1 MDELITRPK
10 PQQANRAYLLLLT
23 LLLAGGIFLMPHIG
37 IGANLW
43 VNELVY
49 MLLIPLILAFRSKWP
64 IKETFRLKA
73 VSPRLPVISMIIGML
88 FWLPAIV
95 LYNTFEYL
103 TGLFL
108 GPSPDVGAA
117 YTQLPAIQIIMVLI
131 GMVVLAPV
139 CEEIFFRGFMQRA
152 YEDLGIK
159 QSWIIT
165 GILFGAM
172 HILNGMNN
180 LIPTTLLG
188 LAMGF
193 LTNRTGSIW
202 PAMALHCGAN
212 LMSQIGAALLP
223 AVATPQILPLW
234 IYGIAILSALIG
246 LVLLVAIGRR
256 GVQETVKDAPAQ
268 AMQTPAA
275 TPVGTLAPA
284 PELASAPAEALRSN
298 MRKSSSLKSLFRS
311 NALLFAA
318 LILLFTIGAEVAI
331 RLEAFPR
338 ISELSKDIDTVSNII
353 SQTKTQP
360 QEANISAGE
369 FSNGITLFS
378 VEVEHE
384 DVGKELL
391 FRYDMK
397 VAELNQG
404 AFRLMNPTGT
414 VVWEEKVQGAGLTAQ
429 SGFRHIALDQ
439 SGQWQLRLHGSG
451 RELKIKTVWRIQ

>member
-64 IKETFRLKA
+64 IKETFHLKA
-73 VSPRLPVISMIIGML
+73 VSPRLPVISMIIGIL

-180 LIPTTLLG
+180 LIPYDVIRIGHGVPHQSHRFDLACDG
-188 LAMGF
+188 LA
-193 LTNRTGSIW
+193 LRCQSDVPNWSS
-202 PAMALHCGAN
+202 P
-212 LMSQIGAALLP
+212 
-223 AVATPQILPLW
+223 
-234 IYGIAILSALIG
+234 SA
-246 LVLLVAIGRR
+246 
-256 GVQETVKDAPAQ
+256 
-268 AMQTPAA
+268 
-275 TPVGTLAPA
+275 
-284 PELASAPAEALRSN
+284 
-298 MRKSSSLKSLFRS
+298 SSSHSPNTAPMDLWHSYLVSAYWPGAPGCDRS
-311 NALLFAA
+311 
-318 LILLFTIGAEVAI
+318 
-331 RLEAFPR
+331 
-338 ISELSKDIDTVSNII
+338 
-353 SQTKTQP
+353 
-360 QEANISAGE
+360 
-369 FSNGITLFS
+369 
-378 VEVEHE
+378 
-384 DVGKELL
+384 
-391 FRYDMK
+391 
-397 VAELNQG
+397 QG
-404 AFRLMNPTGT
+404 CSR
-414 VVWEEKVQGAGLTAQ
+414 
-429 SGFRHIALDQ
+429 DC
-439 SGQWQLRLHGSG
+439 
-451 RELKIKTVWRIQ
+451 